1 MRLTSESHPKMVSY
15 LHDSVLDILS
25 IVGRPSSGP
34 ATETMLELFE
44 EKFAVIA
51 RLAIRLHILF
61 NDAPSN
67 LETFLVKPKV
77 QFNEDRME
85 DTYADEDDLYSAD
98 VNLKNVI
105 CASEIGLQRIA
116 VRNGA
121 DESVIMKPK
130 VILAAIL
137 NQEW

>member
-1 MRLTSESHPKMVSY
+1 MVSY
-15 LHDSVLDILS
+15 LRGSILDIFS
-25 IVGRPSSGP
+25 IIGRPSSGP

-44 EKFAVIA
+44 EKFAVIS

-61 NDAPSN
+61 NDTPSN
-67 LETFLVKPKV
+67 LETFLAKPTA
-77 QFNEDRME
+77 QFQEDRME
-85 DTYADEDDLYSAD
+85 DTYGDEDDLYSTDAA
-98 VNLKNVI
+98 NLKNVI
-105 CASEIGLQRIA
+105 CTSEIGLQRVA